1 MISSHSPDTAVDAI
15 TIVVADDHRMV
26 RSALRLLLQT
36 QADFEV
42 VADVGDAASALR
54 SVVDHHPSILVLDL
68 NMPGDL
74 SGLDAIARVAELSP
88 ETAVVVLTMQS
99 DPGFAPRPGS
109 PRRAR
114 RDGARAYVL
123 KEAAD
128 EELVEAVRRAAAGE
142 VSVATRLCEAFARPP
157 SNDGSRELTLRELD
171 VLRLIALGHTN
182 AEIAG
187 LLTLSV
193 RTVESHRAH
202 IQRKLGSHGRAD
214 LVRHALDRRLLAA

>member
-1 MISSHSPDTAVDAI
+1 MISSPSPDTAVDAI

-99 DPGFAPRPGS
+99 DPGFA
-109 PRRAR
+109 RRAL